1 MWLLLRILIWLKRSK
16 NSNVIIHSTDS
27 YYSSFSI
34 QAAFLQIRTNK
45 AVFSWQILWLG
56 VLSNQR
62 VEEDNISNVYLIKD
76 LARLTGYSV
85 HTLKFYLKIGL
96 FKEIDR
102 SPETRYR
109 YFDDTSIERLKKIR
123 EYRKVGKP
131 IKEIMHELL

>member
-1 MWLLLRILIWLKRSK
+1 
-16 NSNVIIHSTDS
+16 
-27 YYSSFSI
+27 
-34 QAAFLQIRTNK
+34 
-45 AVFSWQILWLG
+45 
-56 VLSNQR
+56 

-109 YFDDTSIERLKKIR
+109 YFDDTSIERLKRIR